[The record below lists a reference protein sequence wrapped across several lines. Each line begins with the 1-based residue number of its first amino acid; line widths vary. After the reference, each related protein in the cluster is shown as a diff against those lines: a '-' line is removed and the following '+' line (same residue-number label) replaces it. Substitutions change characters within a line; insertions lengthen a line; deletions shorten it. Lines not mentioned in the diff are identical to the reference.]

1 MSEPTLPPIYTAEAS
16 DETAPPHLRAVAWMA
31 QDGPGKHWTVT
42 ARSMDEAR
50 AKLAAFW
57 LKCEAER
64 PRKPPKPKAAAEAPA
79 ELESEDVGD
88 VI

>member
-1 MSEPTLPPIYTAEAS
+1 MSEPTLPPIYSAEDQS
-16 DETAPPHLRAVAWMA
+16 APEHLRAVAWMA

-64 PRKPPKPKAAAEAPA
+64 PRKPPKRKGETPADAAQDPD
-79 ELESEDVGD
+79 DVGD
-88 VI
+88 VV